1 MAIAPQNERWPD
13 KYDVDEICPARQCVL
28 FILILIVALLSWLVP
43 VWRDNLDENGASIR
57 MRRGGRVS
65 P

>member
-43 VWRDNLDENGASIR
+43 ERKGAKPQESNGK
-57 MRRGGRVS
+57 
-65 P
+65 